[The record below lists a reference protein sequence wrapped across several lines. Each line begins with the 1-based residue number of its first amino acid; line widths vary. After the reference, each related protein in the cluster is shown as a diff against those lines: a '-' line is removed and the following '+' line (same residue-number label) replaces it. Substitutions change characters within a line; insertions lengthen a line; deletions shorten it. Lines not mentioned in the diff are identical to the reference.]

1 MLLIGN
7 TDHAYFLFWIVGLSE
22 LRALGFMLFPIADTF
37 VWEPV
42 SFHIMADGHPNSQCA
57 YEIGP

>member
-7 TDHAYFLFWIVGLSE
+7 TDHAYSLFWIVGLSE

-42 SFHIMADGHPNSQCA
+42 FSISWQMAIPIVSVLMR
-57 YEIGP
+57 